1 MIFIGEITKV
11 FLTSCRGEPIFI
23 YFIMDFILI
32 LFFGYI
38 SDPSKYQLQESDF
51 EKTFSCNIAK
61 TLQKPDRHK
70 LFEVRDLFFKKF
82 SLVVV

>member
-11 FLTSCRGEPIFI
+11 FLTSCIGEPISIFYHGFYI
-23 YFIMDFILI
+23 NS
-32 LFFGYI
+32 FFGYI